1 MDLYSET
8 MKIAAA
14 FDYRG
19 LPYAICGGVAL
30 AIHGFPRATKDID
43 ILIQPADLNRAQEIL
58 VELGY
63 DLEAGLLP
71 FDLGTPKERR
81 VFRTSKVDQTT
92 VLTIDLLMVSEIFA
106 ETWQQREAFALAGQR
121 LHVVSRAGLIQMKT
135 VAGRLQD
142 LADIEALLGEK
153 NDQ

>member
-1 MDLYSET
+1 MELYSET

-63 DLEAGLLP
+63 DLEAYYP
-71 FDLGTPKERR
+71 
-81 VFRTSKVDQTT
+81 
-92 VLTIDLLMVSEIFA
+92 
-106 ETWQQREAFALAGQR
+106 
-121 LHVVSRAGLIQMKT
+121 LI
-135 VAGRLQD
+135 
-142 LADIEALLGEK
+142 
-153 NDQ
+153 